1 MISSPSSE
9 PGENMLKER
18 MEIANNV
25 ATALFDAEAAVD
37 AAIVAIGALANMLP
51 QAQGAAKLSPVVGD
65 AAFGHL
71 GATVKSLFEGRTS
84 IVALHHE
91 LDTVKTAMGLRNF
104 RIVGT
109 GDAAKILC
117 PEGLNDAATKATSIA
132 A

>member
-1 MISSPSSE
+1 
-9 PGENMLKER
+9 MLKER

-25 ATALFDAEAAVD
+25 ATALFDAEAAID
-37 AAIVAIGALANMLP
+37 AAIVAVGALANLLP

-71 GATVKSLFEGRTS
+71 GISVKGLFESRSG

-109 GDAAKILC
+109 GDAAKILR
-117 PEGLNDAATKATSIA
+117 PEGLNDANSAVSVIA